1 MLSFARGL
9 RIILQQRLSVRSICY
24 TKIMIKANR
33 PHIGIFGKMNAG
45 KSSLVN
51 VLVGQDVA
59 VVSDKPGTTTDPVK
73 KVMEILGIGPV
84 VLIDTAG
91 IDDMSDLG
99 TLRIQR
105 AHEELDHVDLAI
117 LVFAGEFGPYEHSLM
132 ESCVARKIPFF
143 FVHNKEDISP
153 MQDDIRGA
161 DVVRFSCKEPNV
173 AAVLEK
179 IKQYLPKSAY
189 TQDVLLDDHV
199 RAGDEVVLVIPID
212 ASAPEGRLILPQVQT
227 IRNLLDIGAVAVC
240 LKDTELREYLKTHTP
255 KLVITDSQAFE
266 YVNAVVPKE
275 IALTSFSILFSRLK
289 GDFEAY
295 LKGTRTISRLQDG
308 DKILI
313 MESCSH
319 SVNKCD
325 DIGRTK
331 LPNWLRKFTGKK
343 LQFTVIASLD
353 ALPPDVETYKLAIQ
367 CGGCMV
373 TRTQILHRLEMLKE
387 KGVAVSN
394 YGLAIAYCN
403 GIFDRATEMF
413 RK

>member
-1 MLSFARGL
+1 MARY
-9 RIILQQRLSVRSICY
+9 RAEKQQSYSICY
-24 TKIMIKANR
+24 TKVMIKANR
-33 PHIGIFGKMNAG
+33 PHIGIFGKMNVG
-45 KSSLVN
+45 KSSLIN
-51 VLVGQDVA
+51 ALTGQDTS
-59 VVSDKPGTTTDPVK
+59 VVSDAPGTTTDPVK
-73 KVMEILGIGPV
+73 KTMEILGVGPV

-91 IDDMSDLG
+91 IDDTSDLG

-105 AHEELDHVDLAI
+105 AHESFDHVDLAI
-117 LVFAGEFGPYEHSLM
+117 LVFAGEFGAYEHSLM
-132 ESCVARKIPFF
+132 ESCVARKLPFF
-143 FVHNKEDISP
+143 FVHNKEDIDP
-153 MQDDIRGA
+153 LQDDIRGA
-161 DVVRFSCKEPNV
+161 DVVRFSCKTPNTTI
-173 AAVLEK
+173 LLDK
-179 IKQYLPKSAY
+179 IKQYLPKSSY
-189 TQDVLLDDHV
+189 SQNVLLDDHV
-199 RAGDEVVLVIPID
+199 NAGDEVVLVIPVD

-240 LKDTELREYLKTHTP
+240 LKDTELREYLQTHTP
-255 KLVITDSQAFE
+255 KLVITDSQVFE
-266 YVNAVVPKE
+266 YVNAVVPQE

-295 LKGTRTISRLQDG
+295 LTGTRAISRLQDG

-331 LPNWLRKFTGKK
+331 LPNWLTKFTGKK

-353 ALPPDVETYKLAIQ
+353 SLPPDAETYKLAIQ

-373 TRTQILHRLEMLKE
+373 TRTQILRRLEMLKE
-387 KGVAVSN
+387 KGVPVSN

>member
-1 MLSFARGL
+1 MARY
-9 RIILQQRLSVRSICY
+9 RAEKQQSYSICY
-24 TKIMIKANR
+24 TKVMIKVNR
-33 PHIGIFGKMNAG
+33 PHIGIFGKMNVG
-45 KSSLVN
+45 KSSLIN
-51 VLVGQDVA
+51 ALTGQDTS
-59 VVSDKPGTTTDPVK
+59 VVSAAPGTTTDPVK
-73 KVMEILGIGPV
+73 KTMEILGVGPV

-91 IDDMSDLG
+91 IDDTSDLG

-105 AHEELDHVDLAI
+105 AHESFDHVDLAI
-117 LVFAGEFGPYEHSLM
+117 LVFAGEFGAYEHSLM
-132 ESCVARKIPFF
+132 ESCVARKLPFF
-143 FVHNKEDISP
+143 FVHNKEDINP
-153 MQDDIRGA
+153 LQDDIRGA
-161 DVVRFSCKEPNV
+161 DVVRFSCKTPNV
-173 AAVLEK
+173 PVLLDK
-179 IKQYLPKSAY
+179 IKQYLPKSSY
-189 TQDVLLDDHV
+189 SQNVLLDDHV
-199 RAGDEVVLVIPID
+199 NAGDEVVLVIPVD

-240 LKDTELREYLKTHTP
+240 LKDTELREYLQTHTP
-255 KLVITDSQAFE
+255 KLVITDSQVFE

-289 GDFEAY
+289 GDFDAY
-295 LKGTRTISRLQDG
+295 LKGTRAISRLQDG

-331 LPNWLRKFTGKK
+331 LPNWLTKFTGKK

-353 ALPPDVETYKLAIQ
+353 SLPPDAETYKLAIQ

-373 TRTQILHRLEMLKE
+373 TRTQILRRLEMLKE
-387 KGVAVSN
+387 KGVPVSN

-413 RK
+413 KK